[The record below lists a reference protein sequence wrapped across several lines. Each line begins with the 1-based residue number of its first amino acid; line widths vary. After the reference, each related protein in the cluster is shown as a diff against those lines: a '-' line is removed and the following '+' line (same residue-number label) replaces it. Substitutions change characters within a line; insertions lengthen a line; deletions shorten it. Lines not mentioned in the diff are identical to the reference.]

1 MLSISQENLKT
12 VAELEVKQRVSAMEE
27 VSIIV
32 LPCVRHTFLGN
43 GFSDFIVI
51 LQEYVLAYE
60 DGSHQV
66 WLLGPTGNRVMA
78 LCYFQIY
85 IVDRYTFCL
94 DAYLGNGFSDFIIPS
109 RRFRGGYCFGVVYP
123 SFRPAGRLWTTES
136 WPKAHCE
143 VTCLLPLKK
152 WESCQLLAKIWGKHW
167 LWHPDRSLKEW
178 LPLKWPKNC

>member
-66 WLLGPTGNRVMA
+66 WLLAPTGNRVMA

-85 IVDRYTFCL
+85 IVDR
-94 DAYLGNGFSDFIIPS
+94 
-109 RRFRGGYCFGVVYP
+109 
-123 SFRPAGRLWTTES
+123 
-136 WPKAHCE
+136 
-143 VTCLLPLKK
+143 
-152 WESCQLLAKIWGKHW
+152 
-167 LWHPDRSLKEW
+167 
-178 LPLKWPKNC
+178 